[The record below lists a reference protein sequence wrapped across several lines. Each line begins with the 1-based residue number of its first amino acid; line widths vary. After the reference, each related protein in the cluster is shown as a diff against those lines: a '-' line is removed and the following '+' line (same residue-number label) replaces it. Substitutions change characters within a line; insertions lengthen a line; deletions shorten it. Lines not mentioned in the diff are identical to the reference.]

1 MKTVSVLSA
10 AILLSGCAAMDNS
23 KDTRLNSFS
32 GITYE
37 NNGTY
42 ETIKKYI
49 KESAGKINKE
59 RVKLCIARNVTN
71 NGVQL
76 NDSSSSFVGAYTGN
90 YYNIEKS
97 TTIQGGEVINTA
109 ASSSDIVVAN
119 GTTSYQY
126 DAGIVMVERV
136 VKFTMD
142 ITPSATGIKYTF
154 SNIQQAQKDTGAAS
168 NSGFAPIG
176 VWKAAGGYQAI
187 NALDNISSEINK
199 CMSEG

>member
-42 ETIKKYI
+42 ETIKKYV
-49 KESAGKINKE
+49 KESSGKINKE
-59 RVKLCIARNVTN
+59 RIKLCIARNVTN

-97 TTIQGGEVINTA
+97 TTI
-109 ASSSDIVVAN
+109 
-119 GTTSYQY
+119 
-126 DAGIVMVERV
+126 
-136 VKFTMD
+136 
-142 ITPSATGIKYTF
+142 
-154 SNIQQAQKDTGAAS
+154 
-168 NSGFAPIG
+168 
-176 VWKAAGGYQAI
+176 
-187 NALDNISSEINK
+187 
-199 CMSEG
+199 